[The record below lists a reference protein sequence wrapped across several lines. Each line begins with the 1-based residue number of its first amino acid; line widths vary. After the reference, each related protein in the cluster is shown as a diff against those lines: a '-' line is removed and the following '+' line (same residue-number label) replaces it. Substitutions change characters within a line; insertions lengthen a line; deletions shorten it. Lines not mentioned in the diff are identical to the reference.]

1 MTGTGRI
8 FVDMANTQASTR
20 ASSRPRN
27 RPITTSVPVPE
38 TRSEENELREL
49 LETYL
54 VAMEALL
61 EEHQRTLDR
70 SLRTAGK
77 TRADIVAEL
86 RSLADHRAPWVKA
99 LAETRALLYVALQEI
114 IVGGNDAGL
123 SLTLVAAPK
132 IEIIEVDEP
141 S

>member
-1 MTGTGRI
+1 
-8 FVDMANTQASTR
+8 MANTQASTR

-38 TRSEENELREL
+38 TRTEENELREM

-61 EEHQRTLDR
+61 EEHRRTLDR
-70 SLRTAGK
+70 SLQAAGK
-77 TRADIVAEL
+77 TRADVVAEL

-99 LAETRALLYVALQEI
+99 LAETRALLYVALQEL
-114 IVGGNDAGL
+114 IVGDNDAGL
-123 SLTLVAAPK
+123 SLTMVAAPK